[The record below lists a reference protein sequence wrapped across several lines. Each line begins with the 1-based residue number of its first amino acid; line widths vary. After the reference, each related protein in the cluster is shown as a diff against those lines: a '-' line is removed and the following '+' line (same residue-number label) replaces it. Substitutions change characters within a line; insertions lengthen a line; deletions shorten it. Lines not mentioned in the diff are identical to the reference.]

1 MNNIITV
8 KELCEQELDFLYNYI
23 EFCKNRSLFFVED
36 TNANSLILEFISHS
50 MNAVTILNKKK
61 EFLEKINK
69 YISDNCEHEWVD
81 DYIDIDV
88 EKSQQITYC
97 CKCETNKEY

>member
-1 MNNIITV
+1 M
-8 KELCEQELDFLYNYI
+8 K
-23 EFCKNRSLFFVED
+23 
-36 TNANSLILEFISHS
+36 
-50 MNAVTILNKKK
+50 
-61 EFLEKINK
+61 KINE

-97 CKCETNKEY
+97 YKCETNKEY

>member
-36 TNANSLILEFISHS
+36 TNVNSLILEFTSHS

-69 YISDNCEHEWVD
+69 YISDNCEHEWVND
-81 DYIDIDV
+81 TIDIDV
-88 EKSQQITYC
+88 EKSKQITYC
-97 CKCETNKEY
+97 YKCETNKEY